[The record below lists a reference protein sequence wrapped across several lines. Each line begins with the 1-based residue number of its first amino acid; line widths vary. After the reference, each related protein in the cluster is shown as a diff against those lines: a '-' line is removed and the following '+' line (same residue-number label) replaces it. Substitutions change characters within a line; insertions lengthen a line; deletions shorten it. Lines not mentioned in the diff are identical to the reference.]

1 MKLRINLDGSLN
13 DQLIAKLDR
22 ILATIADGWHE
33 WVYPD
38 PAADGFTHYL
48 ARNSIS
54 KELLEKS
61 FVTSTAYEGLSRSLT
76 VRAVESSPDSAT
88 FTDSYMDIAVAVYY
102 LTQPLQII
110 VENER
115 NDGRFLLAH
124 LNPVAGDLVNSFSSS
139 NPPVTFY
146 QGGGKDEII
155 GLLRHKL
162 DQARVR
168 NVPPRLFVVVDS
180 DAEHPGHVAGRT
192 RELLEL
198 GRKGGVPI
206 KILEKRSIENYF
218 DNDILEAYAAASP
231 DVSADVKFILSMG
244 SVFRDYYPM
253 KKGIIADV
261 KGVPVLSNEVARRFF
276 APVDFPN
283 NAAPKLP
290 GLAKFFFSQMI
301 DRTIDNLDSRNCKT
315 EINTLADAVRWEL

>member
-1 MKLRINLDGSLN
+1 MKLRVDLDGSLN
-13 DQLIAKLDR
+13 DQLMAKLDR
-22 ILATIADGWHE
+22 IVATIADGWHE

-38 PAADGFTHYL
+38 PAADGFTQYVEQ
-48 ARNSIS
+48 NSIY

-61 FVTSTAYEGLSRSLT
+61 FVTSTAYESPSRSLT
-76 VRAVESSPDSAT
+76 VRAIESNPDSAT
-88 FTDSYMDIAVAVYY
+88 FADDYMDIAIAVYY
-102 LTQPLQII
+102 LTKPLQVI

-124 LNPVAGDLVNSFSSS
+124 LKPVAGDLVNSFDSR

-155 GLLRHKL
+155 ELLRHKL
-162 DQARVR
+162 DQARLR
-168 NVPPRLFVVVDS
+168 NVPPRLFVVADS
-180 DAEHPGHVAGRT
+180 DAEHPGHIAGRT

-198 GRKGGVPI
+198 ARVGGIPT

-231 DVSADVKFILSMG
+231 TVSADVEFILSMD

-253 KKGIIADV
+253 KKGIIADA
-261 KGVPVLSNEVARRFF
+261 KGVPMLSNEVARKFF
-276 APVDFPN
+276 STIDFPK

-290 GLAKFFFSQMI
+290 GLARFFFSKMI
-301 DRTIDNLDSRNCKT
+301 DRTINNLDSRSCRI
-315 EINTLADAVRWEL
+315 EIDALANALRWEL